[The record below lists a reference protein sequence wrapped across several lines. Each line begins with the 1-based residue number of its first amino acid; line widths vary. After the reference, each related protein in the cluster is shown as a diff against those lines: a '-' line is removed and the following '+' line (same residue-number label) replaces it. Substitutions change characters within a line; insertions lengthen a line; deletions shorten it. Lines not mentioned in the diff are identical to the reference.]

1 MIKYRLRCR
10 CQHEFEGWFPD
21 SKEYKRQKNKGM
33 IQCPMCDSTAVDKAI
48 MAPNVRTSKLK
59 IPAEDY
65 VVMGETAES
74 ILLVKTLP
82 RRHERRPRANEIRS
96 SMEPQPRK
104 KQTNC

>member
-33 IQCPMCDSTAVDKAI
+33 IHCPMCDSTAVDKAI

-59 IPAEDY
+59 IPEEDHA
-65 VVMGETAES
+65 VRGETAEALS
-74 ILLVKTLP
+74 RKSTKRLKQDTK
-82 RRHERRPRANEIRS
+82 NDTYN
-96 SMEPQPRK
+96 ME
-104 KQTNC
+104 